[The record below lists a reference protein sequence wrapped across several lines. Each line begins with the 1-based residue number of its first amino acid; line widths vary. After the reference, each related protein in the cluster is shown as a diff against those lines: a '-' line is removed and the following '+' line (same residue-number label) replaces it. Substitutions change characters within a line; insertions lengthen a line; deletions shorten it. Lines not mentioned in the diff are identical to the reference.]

1 MFHFSGMILEYM
13 NKVKQIKL
21 QNNSFSF
28 GGMKSIK
35 MKDSKCLNDS
45 FLFWR
50 NGIGKYQQILRPK

>member
-1 MFHFSGMILEYM
+1 MILEYM